1 MSPPSPI
8 ATRTFQLV
16 ALLTLP
22 LPFAAPSAAYPH
34 LPHLAQG
41 SGVGF
46 AVRALLTA
54 LTLLVFV
61 VAWAAALL
69 PLRRRSSLPPIT
81 QGLSG
86 ASAGSIGAAYEK
98 ARVDLHADA
107 ASATPARRRRYHL
120 RMAGAGAIV
129 SVATGA
135 VTLGML
141 NDPSGIVYLWFPIA
155 SAVSA
160 ALALYH
166 GVRGALLRGG

>member
-8 ATRTFQLV
+8 ATRTFQVV

-22 LPFAAPSAAYPH
+22 LPFAATYAVYPH
-34 LPHLAQG
+34 LSHVAQG

-46 AVRALLTA
+46 AVRALLTV

-61 VAWAAALL
+61 IAWAVALL

-86 ASAGSIGAAYEK
+86 ASLGSIGAAYEK
-98 ARVDLHADA
+98 ARLDLHVDA
-107 ASATPARRRRYHL
+107 TSASPAPRRRYHL
-120 RMAGAGAIV
+120 RMAGAGALIAAV
-129 SVATGA
+129 TGA
-135 VTLGML
+135 VTAAML
-141 NDPSGIVYLWFPIA
+141 NDPSGIVYLWFPVA
-155 SAVSA
+155 AAVSA

-166 GVRGALLRGG
+166 GVRWALLRGG

>member
-1 MSPPSPI
+1 MPPPSPI
-8 ATRTFQLV
+8 TTRTFQLV

-22 LPFAAPSAAYPH
+22 LPFAATYAVYPH
-34 LPHLAQG
+34 LSHVAQG
-41 SGVGF
+41 SDAGF
-46 AVRALLTA
+46 AVRALLTV

-61 VAWAAALL
+61 IAWAAALL

-86 ASAGSIGAAYEK
+86 ASVGSIGAAYEK
-98 ARVDLHADA
+98 ARLDLRADA
-107 ASATPARRRRYHL
+107 TAASPARRRRYHL
-120 RMAGAGAIV
+120 RMAGAGALIA
-129 SVATGA
+129 VATGA
-135 VTLGML
+135 VTLVML

-155 SAVSA
+155 SVVSA